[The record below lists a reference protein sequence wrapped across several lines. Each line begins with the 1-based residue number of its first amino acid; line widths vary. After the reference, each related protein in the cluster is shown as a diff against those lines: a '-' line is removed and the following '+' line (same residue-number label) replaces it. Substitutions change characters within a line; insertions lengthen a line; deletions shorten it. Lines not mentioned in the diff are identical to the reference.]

1 MGSPLASRA
10 FPGFASIY
18 ALEEPGASRAFRA
31 SLELTR
37 DDALALLASEAKRTA
52 SISGRWAMGASQP
65 GDIVWTTLALPVLL
79 SERVVGVL
87 REEGFTGWGVVP
99 VDLRGKNGEPLP
111 TYYYLCVRGRCGPSD
126 VGRSTKVDKIYPG
139 GVFPIWKGLY
149 FDETTWDGSDFF
161 VAAGTGFKF
170 IVEGVKRAFQKAKVK
185 NALLTPLDEV
195 ELESIDM

>member
-1 MGSPLASRA
+1 MGSPSASRT
-10 FPGFASIY
+10 FPGFARLY

-31 SLELTR
+31 SLELTHE
-37 DDALALLASEAKRTA
+37 DALALLKGEATRTA

-79 SERVVGVL
+79 GERVVAVL
-87 REEGFTGWGVVP
+87 RKRGFTGWDVVP

-111 TYYYLCVRGRCGPSD
+111 TYYYLCIRGHCGPIDKS
-126 VGRSTKVDKIYPG
+126 RSTKVDKIYPG

-161 VAAGTGFKF
+161 VAAGAGFKF
-170 IVEGVKRAFQKAKVK
+170 IAEEVKLAFQNAKVK
-185 NALLTPLDEV
+185 NALLTPLDEI
-195 ELESIDM
+195 ELESMDR